1 MDIAAS
7 TTAGGRMMLMYAKR
21 MLETSYIN
29 RVFDV
34 PGYGQVKTNA
44 EYVYGDTDSVFFT
57 FNLMEV
63 DGTPIRGKRALE
75 LTIILAQEAGELA
88 SSFLK
93 GPHDL
98 EYEKTFMPFCLLSK
112 KRYVGMLYETDP
124 NKCYRK
130 SMGIVLK
137 RRDNAPI
144 VKDVYGGVIDILMRG
159 DGMEKAIEFTK
170 ESLQQL
176 IDKKVS
182 INKLV
187 ITKSLRS
194 GYKNP
199 QQIAHKVLADRIGVR
214 EPGNKPAPGS
224 RIAFAYIV
232 NPKAKKQG
240 EKIET
245 PEYIHRTNCKL
256 DYGHYITNQ
265 IMKPLS
271 QVLGLC
277 IEELPQFRRRKDAF
291 LNEIECLKANCQ
303 DLGKFREREQKL
315 RDVEVKRMIFDTYIH
330 AAERLKNHQRDILSM
345 LSFGC

>member
-1 MDIAAS
+1 M
-7 TTAGGRMMLMYAKR
+7 
-21 MLETSYIN
+21 
-29 RVFDV
+29 
-34 PGYGQVKTNA
+34 KTNA

-57 FNLMEV
+57 FNLMEL
-63 DGTPIRGKRALE
+63 DGTPIRGQKALE

-88 SSFLK
+88 SSYLK

-124 NKCYRK
+124 HKCYRK

-159 DGMEKAIEFTK
+159 DGMEKAIEFT
-170 ESLQQL
+170 EECLQQL
-176 IDKKVS
+176 VDKKVP

-232 NPKAKKQG
+232 NPTAKKQG
-240 EKIET
+240 EKVET
-245 PEYIHRTNCKL
+245 PEFIERTKCKL
-256 DYGHYITNQ
+256 DYGQLHY
-265 IMKPLS
+265 KPNYEPS
-271 QVLGLC
+271 RIRFV
-277 IEELPQFRRRKDAF
+277 
-291 LNEIECLKANCQ
+291 
-303 DLGKFREREQKL
+303 
-315 RDVEVKRMIFDTYIH
+315 Y
-330 AAERLKNHQRDILSM
+330 
-345 LSFGC
+345 